1 MDKNLD
7 PWIRSTRMKLD
18 ITLDEMDILRGILKS
33 WKKLDDTDTDQYE
46 NHMCIKPEYR
56 SYTIAN
62 RLIDLFDKL
71 IKIEKEGR
79 PND

>member
-7 PWIRSTRMKLD
+7 PWIRSTSMKLD
-18 ITLDEMDILRGILKS
+18 ITLEEMDILRCILKS

-46 NHMCIKPEYR
+46 HHMCIKPEYR
-56 SYTIAN
+56 SYAIAN
-62 RLIDLFDKL
+62 RLIELFEKL

-79 PND
+79 PNG